1 MNVYQFT
8 VQHGDLHYDR
18 WRHVQVPFGST
29 TAGTDAMAKLDAL
42 EDTVVEQQH
51 AAATPKQHTFEV
63 VAEQ

>member
-1 MNVYQFT
+1 
-8 VQHGDLHYDR
+8 
-18 WRHVQVPFGST
+18 
-29 TAGTDAMAKLDAL
+29 MAKLDAL